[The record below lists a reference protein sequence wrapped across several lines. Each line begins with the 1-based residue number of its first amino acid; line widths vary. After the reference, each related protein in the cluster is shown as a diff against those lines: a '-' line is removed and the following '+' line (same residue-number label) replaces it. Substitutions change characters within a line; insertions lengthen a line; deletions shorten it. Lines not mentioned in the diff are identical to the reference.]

1 MVGLSWGGE
10 MAERSILCSPIP
22 PQLHPVPTSC
32 AHIQEAGE
40 LRLQQLFQLLLAQ
53 LVLVSLFA
61 RVGVEHIDESLH
73 RRLQLRA
80 HLEAYL
86 PTSHHG
92 SELGPCL
99 GYLGL
104 G

>member
-10 MAERSILCSPIP
+10 MAERSVLCSPIP
-22 PQLHPVPTSC
+22 PQLHPVPPPC

-61 RVGVEHIDESLH
+61 PVAIVVSPSMAISVSVRFASVMTLDAVFVTLSDV
-73 RRLQLRA
+73 
-80 HLEAYL
+80 
-86 PTSHHG
+86 
-92 SELGPCL
+92 
-99 GYLGL
+99 
-104 G
+104 